1 MAKVTR
7 NKGQGHGKRD
17 KDKGIEKKGQ
27 REKDV
32 KAQWYK

>member
-1 MAKVTR
+1 MANVTR
-7 NKGQGHGKRD
+7 NKGQGYGKRD